1 MDVAPGAHIPNTGDT
16 VAATRYEHVERRVQS
31 EGVDAAEVAV
41 VVTNDLVCLEIPAL
55 DHLVLAA
62 REEVW
67 VARRHGKT
75 ANGADVTSECQP
87 QRARSQVPD
96 LDGSV
101 TSAASEPL
109 VVRLDGQAAHPTQM
123 ARNDPHQLPRRVPF
137 GLGLLEGCRSPRR
150 EAHILRRA
158 LRPSC
163 RRCTTLGARRTFKKL
178 HGWPCWRA
186 GLGDLLPWLLCRKL
200 GGN

>member
-1 MDVAPGAHIPNTGDT
+1 MDVASGAHIPDTGDT
-16 VAATRYEHVERRVQS
+16 IATTRYKHVESRVQG
-31 EGVDAAEVAV
+31 EGVDTAQVAV

-67 VARRHGKT
+67 VAWRHGKT

-87 QRARSQVPD
+87 QRSRSQVPN

-101 TSAASEPL
+101 TSAAGEPL
-109 VVRLDGQAAHPTQM
+109 VVRLNSQTSDPTQM
-123 ARNDPHQLPRRVPF
+123 TRNDPHQLPRRVPF
-137 GLGLLEGCRSPRR
+137 GLGLLEGCGSPRR
-150 EAHILRRA
+150 EAHILRCA

-163 RRCTTLGARRTFKKL
+163 RRCTTLGARRTFKEL

-186 GLGDLLPWLLCRKL
+186 RLGNLLPGLLCRKL